1 MFLYPIGESRS
12 RIINHQTRLDR
23 FEKGIEAAARHRGVF
38 HFGLHPVNLAE
49 SPHGYRL
56 FDSLIERLAH
66 ARQKGDVSILTMAQL
81 STRME
86 ALAERAGFP
95 DASPAPLPGQMI
107 GAGQY

>member
-1 MFLYPIGESRS
+1 PRGEAPGRFV
-12 RIINHQTRLDR
+12 NQQARLDR

-49 SPHGYRL
+49 SPHGYQL
-56 FDSLIERLAH
+56 FDSLVERLAR

-86 ALAERAGFP
+86 ALAESAGVP
-95 DASPAPLPGQMI
+95 DASPEPLPGRMI